1 MSNSTKQSLEDLL
14 EELGK
19 ARKNFNYPVIVAFD
33 RTTANHVLK
42 QEFIEHYTE
51 GEFIPPLTSE
61 IDLESGI
68 SYHKLLDFCLDEPRL
83 SFENAD
89 LSDSRAKLLMRTVR
103 GKQIQLSQASGSTRR
118 RVTKLAEATPINGPA
133 LVFDVELKGSN
144 AQISEEGEVY
154 FNIALSKN
162 YTFHGGVTE
171 FEKGKLGEHFGIYFA
186 SLRPRKVQYTLG
198 KLSNLENSAIKPEK
212 FAIRTHGGPG
222 STLRNEES
230 FGDGAVV
237 LFVEIEGFD
246 SADAVPPDENGKLPY
261 LIPDGHS
268 SSVMVNSVYVME
280 NLIIPQLKSS
290 PSYLNLLDW
299 ERTDVSGTVNLE
311 YAANGSFPVPS
322 IDTGRPSNDVGIQ
335 FYCDAFTYTAPPKGD
350 ATKKLK
356 AEFRD
361 GRLRISWIGGYDVY
375 AHVAWWA
382 VGDPGYSKGRYYCN
396 WDIRHDYEFS
406 VKASGDK
413 QQIELKRTGGHE
425 TIAWH
430 VSDELEAS
438 LRPENQHIRDYI
450 EARTNEL
457 FKDFLLGMNES
468 LGSISSEIDTFILSS
483 LLFRN
488 SQISLDSAHWPND
501 VITVGQLAPDR
512 SKFTIT
518 PSTNGEISVLAGSS
532 TTFKTEP
539 ATPGVTWSVSHVPD
553 YPGDDDS
560 KGSITPQSGV
570 YTAPTGD
577 KFNGS
582 HIKVIVTAKT
592 AEHTSHVLVSTLR
605 TTVNAYPTVMT
616 VNLKAYG
623 DIIGGEMNGQAV
635 NWQVKG
641 LGRIEDNPTPDPLAQ
656 ASKRYYAPAEVPEF
670 EEGMPAVDE
679 VMRLD
684 QVVISNGASSKTV
697 HILLP
702 VETEAAYWLKPITA
716 GAGVKLEF
724 WRKPRNKPEE
734 QVPADDTSWYVRVGN
749 GTIAGGVYTPHASK
763 PDEDC
768 IVIVAIDESQM
779 LVQYASMIVPIPFID
794 AEQFVSLYE
803 SVEASDKARRLRLNQ
818 K

>member
-1 MSNSTKQSLEDLL
+1 MSNSTKQSLEDFLK
-14 EELGK
+14 ELGK
-19 ARKNFNYPVIVAFD
+19 KRQNWKYPVIVAFD

-61 IDLESGI
+61 IDLDPGI

-118 RVTKLAEATPINGPA
+118 RVSKLAEATPINGPT

-154 FNIALSKN
+154 FNIATGKN

-171 FEKGKLGEHFGIYFA
+171 FKKDKLGEHFSIYFA
-186 SLRPRKVQYTLG
+186 SLRPRKIQYTLG
-198 KLSNLENSAIKPEK
+198 KLSNLENSTIKPEK

-246 SADAVPPDENGKLPY
+246 SKDAVPPDENSKLTY
-261 LIPDGHS
+261 LLPDDLS
-268 SSVMVNSVYVME
+268 ASVMINRTLVMD
-280 NLIIPQLKSS
+280 NFIFPALKSS
-290 PSYLNLLDW
+290 NSLLKHMEWKLMSAAAAKDFEYMAVGNGW
-299 ERTDVSGTVNLE
+299 VDSVVMAAGPWRFVAAAHNYYAPTDYN
-311 YAANGSFPVPS
+311 
-322 IDTGRPSNDVGIQ
+322 
-335 FYCDAFTYTAPPKGD
+335 
-350 ATKKLK
+350 ATQ
-356 AEFRD
+356 
-361 GRLRISWIGGYDVY
+361 RLRIAFKDDKLVITWVGNFNTPAEILNGNDRERGALHVEWDVRHEY
-375 AHVAWWA
+375 A
-382 VGDPGYSKGRYYCN
+382 
-396 WDIRHDYEFS
+396 FS
-406 VKASGDK
+406 VDSSGDSDH
-413 QQIELKRTGGHE
+413 IVLSRVGGHE
-425 TIAWH
+425 NSSVRLSGNLDRYW
-430 VSDELEAS
+430 D
-438 LRPENQHIRDYI
+438 DYI
-450 EARTNEL
+450 SHILKKEAMYAEAEKFLANVTSSANETL
-457 FKDFLLGMNES
+457 RSVGAN
-468 LGSISSEIDTFILSS
+468 IDTFILSS

-488 SQISLDSAHWPND
+488 SKINLEYAHWPND
-501 VITVGQLAPDR
+501 VMALGQLAPDR
-512 SKFTIT
+512 NKLTIT
-518 PSTNGEISVLAGSS
+518 RSDNTPIDNGETSILSGTAL
-532 TTFKTEP
+532 TFKTTP
-539 ATPGVTWSVSHVPD
+539 ATEGVTWSVRHIPD
-553 YPGDDDS
+553 YEGEN
-560 KGSITPQSGV
+560 
-570 YTAPTGD
+570 PTGTIDPATGAYSAPAAD
-577 KFNGS
+577 KFEGS
-582 HIKVIVTAKT
+582 HIKVIVTAKKGT
-592 AEHTSHVLVSTLR
+592 AVSHVLVSVLR

-616 VNLKAYG
+616 VNLDSYG
-623 DIIGGEMNGQAV
+623 DIIGGEMNGQTV

-656 ASKRYYAPAEVPEF
+656 ASKRYYSPKEVPDF
-670 EEGMPAVDE
+670 EASMPAVDE

-684 QVVISNGASSKTV
+684 QVVVSNGASSKTV

-702 VETEAAYWLKPITA
+702 VETQAAYWLKPVTA
-716 GAGVKLEF
+716 GASVKLEF
-724 WRKPRNKPEE
+724 WFKPRGKPEQ
-734 QVPADDTSWYVRVGN
+734 QVAADDTSWYVRIGN
-749 GTIAGGVYTPHASK
+749 GTIEDGVYTPHASK

-779 LVQYASMIVPIPFID
+779 TIQYASIIVPIPFID